1 MKVATHAHCFEGI
14 MASVKAGVASIEHGS
29 MLTDEII
36 EEMKARGTYLV
47 PTTPIMNR
55 ATLKIPN
62 SPSELLKLR
71 RQAIRSHENAIV
83 AGVKIAYGTDA
94 GMFPHGQNASGFPD
108 LVEYGMSPAEAIR
121 TATVNAA
128 DLLGVDDRGTIE
140 VDKLADI
147 VAVKGNPLED
157 VGLLQDVLFVMKNER
172 IYKND

>member
-1 MKVATHAHCFEGI
+1 
-14 MASVKAGVASIEHGS
+14 
-29 MLTDEII
+29 
-36 EEMKARGTYLV
+36 
-47 PTTPIMNR
+47 
-55 ATLKIPN
+55 
-62 SPSELLKLR
+62 
-71 RQAIRSHENAIV
+71 
-83 AGVKIAYGTDA
+83 
-94 GMFPHGQNASGFPD
+94 MFPHGQNASGFPD

-121 TATVNAA
+121 TATFNAA